1 MLAERIS
8 CRGFRNLGEF
18 ELGLPPSGALFLGPN
33 AHGKTSILESLY
45 YPVLYRSFRN
55 APDTEVSAWD
65 GPGFSLTLDSVVCGQ
80 THCTSVGF
88 DREARRKRVVADGVE
103 VGRIT
108 DAVGKWLA
116 VVFLPTDLSL
126 LQGGAAERR
135 RFLDRMLSLSDPVYL
150 RALLKYRAVIA
161 QRNAAL
167 RAGEAEVVRVFTEAM
182 VEPGSYVVGRRLR
195 WVAEGAERYAT
206 ESEGL
211 GELGQVT
218 LSYQGNPDLAEAGAW
233 SASVAEVERREF
245 RRGATL
251 IGPQR
256 DDLQIRL
263 NGRSLREFGSTGQQ
277 RAAAVVLKVCELLT
291 LEEAHGETPAFL
303 LDDVFAE
310 LDRSRQE
317 RLTARLTGPGMGQVF
332 LTAPRRDELPP
343 AIDLEVFQVRD
354 GRAHPTEVTV

>member
-1 MLAERIS
+1 MVAERIS
-8 CRGFRNLGEF
+8 SRGFRNLDDF
-18 ELGLPPSGALFLGPN
+18 ELDLPPTGAVFLGPN

-55 APDTEVSAWD
+55 APDTELSAWN
-65 GPGFSLTLDSVVCGQ
+65 GPGFRLTLDSVVGGES
-80 THCTSVGF
+80 HRTSVGF
-88 DREARRKRVVADGVE
+88 DRETRRKRVVVDGVE

-116 VVFLPTDLSL
+116 VVFLPADLAL

-135 RFLDRMLSLSDPVYL
+135 RFLDRMLSLSDPAYL
-150 RALLKYRAVIA
+150 RALLRYRAVIA

-167 RAGEAEVVRVFTEAM
+167 RAGDAEVVRVFTDAM
-182 VEPGSYVVGRRLR
+182 VEPGSYVVARRLQ
-195 WVAEGAERYAT
+195 WVAAWSDRYSS
-206 ESEGL
+206 ESDGL
-211 GELGQVT
+211 GEGQRVS
-218 LSYQGNPDLAEAGAW
+218 LAYLGNPDLAEPGGW
-233 SASVAEVERREF
+233 SARVAEVERREF

-256 DDLQIRL
+256 DDLQIAQ

-277 RAAAVVLKVCELLT
+277 RAAAIVLKVCELLT
-291 LEEAHGETPAFL
+291 LAEAHGRTPAFL

-343 AIDLEVFQVRD
+343 AIDLEVFRVQD
-354 GRAHPTEVTV
+354 GRAYPAGATV